1 MEDKILEFKYEEKSV
16 LIQCNTKEKMKE
28 IINKFSLKTGEE
40 KESLI
45 FLFAGQIIK
54 EDLTLKEIIP
64 TKYNNSETIQILVY
78 SDKPKPETII
88 K

>member
-1 MEDKILEFKYEEKSV
+1 MEDYTIEFKYDENTV

-28 IINKFSLKTGEE
+28 RINKFSLKTGEE